1 MSQTIVIN
9 GRAHHMLRWR
19 GAITVSCSAETVGD
33 TLEGVVV
40 VSILMSLTVFDVTVR
55 SSAIIMLSMIAFW
68 FATRGRTR
76 AQFKPVMVRVD
87 NKRPYFYQQ
96 LSRERTLKS
105 AGLLGLSGLAIG
117 ILFAVVLSVLAT
129 FVFSRLTGSLGN

>member
-1 MSQTIVIN
+1 
-9 GRAHHMLRWR
+9 
-19 GAITVSCSAETVGD
+19 
-33 TLEGVVV
+33 
-40 VSILMSLTVFDVTVR
+40 
-55 SSAIIMLSMIAFW
+55 MIAFW

-96 LSRERTLKS
+96 LSRERALKS
-105 AGLLGLSGLAIG
+105 AGLLGLSSLAIG

-129 FVFSRLTGSLGN
+129 FVFSLLTGSLGN

>member
-1 MSQTIVIN
+1 
-9 GRAHHMLRWR
+9 
-19 GAITVSCSAETVGD
+19 
-33 TLEGVVV
+33 
-40 VSILMSLTVFDVTVR
+40 
-55 SSAIIMLSMIAFW
+55 MIAFW

-87 NKRPYFYQQ
+87 NKRPNFYNQ

-105 AGLLGLSGLAIG
+105 AGLLGLSGLAIA

-129 FVFSRLTGSLGN
+129 FVFSLLTGSLGN

>member
-1 MSQTIVIN
+1 
-9 GRAHHMLRWR
+9 
-19 GAITVSCSAETVGD
+19 
-33 TLEGVVV
+33 
-40 VSILMSLTVFDVTVR
+40 
-55 SSAIIMLSMIAFW
+55 MIAFW

-129 FVFSRLTGSLGN
+129 FVFSLLTGSLAN